1 MYKLMFNERDGLYY
15 VLNMGTTPILV
26 EYTNP
31 HIKNAIKECSRLNGE
46 AEAELNPTPHQT
58 YKDIQKL
65 GTRLAALEGK
75 QSEMDDIGLI
85 NRVFGIY
92 KELDALKAKQ
102 ADKDKR
108 NQEVNVYNE
117 KIMREWDDIRYSAKQ
132 FTKTIAK
139 FNDRL
144 QKIESVLKYHDIKP
158 DPRKD
163 ADKPA
168 AMPVVEEIYTTN
180 FPNDRIGFHTPD
192 ISMALIDVCH
202 RLNANEARKNIL
214 RNLKAKAFMSV
225 IDYEGFEKIVAAIDA
240 YEDGK

>member
-102 ADKDKR
+102 AEKWHKTTDGKEWKQVSPLDVSNQIDK
-108 NQEVNVYNE
+108 
-117 KIMREWDDIRYSAKQ
+117 

-144 QKIESVLKYHDIKP
+144 QQVESRVK
-158 DPRKD
+158 RN
-163 ADKPA
+163 
-168 AMPVVEEIYTTN
+168 TW
-180 FPNDRIGFHTPD
+180 RI
-192 ISMALIDVCH
+192 
-202 RLNANEARKNIL
+202 
-214 RNLKAKAFMSV
+214 
-225 IDYEGFEKIVAAIDA
+225 IV
-240 YEDGK
+240 K